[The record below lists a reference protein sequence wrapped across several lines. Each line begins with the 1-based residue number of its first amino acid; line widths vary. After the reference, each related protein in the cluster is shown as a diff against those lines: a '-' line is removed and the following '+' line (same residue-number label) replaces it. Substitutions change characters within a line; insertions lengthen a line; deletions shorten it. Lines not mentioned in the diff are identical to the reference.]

1 MCALNTNK
9 KKKMEKK
16 FGCKRKRTF
25 FYLNFSSIATL
36 INQVDDFLKSTLFL
50 ELISILV
57 NGMNF

>member
-25 FYLNFSSIATL
+25 FYLNFSSIAIL
-36 INQVDDFLKSTLFL
+36 INKVDDFLSTLFL

-57 NGMNF
+57 NGMYF

>member
-36 INQVDDFLKSTLFL
+36 INKVDDFLSTLFL

-57 NGMNF
+57 NGMYF